1 MGDVNFEEVL
11 AGKKER
17 VWPVIKGYLDDLIN
31 FPDFCKIPPKYAS
44 VADLHQ
50 KLVAEYPERKGKY
63 LRPTLV
69 LLTASAMGFSEK
81 KALQTA
87 AAMQVSED
95 WILNHDD
102 IEDGSLMRRGEPA
115 LHQIYGSELAVNAG
129 DALHVVMW
137 KILRDN
143 EKILGS
149 QKTFE
154 IIDEFYQMLT
164 RTTLGQTVEIKWIQ
178 ENKQN
183 LTDKDCFFVFDGK
196 TTYYTIAGPM
206 RLGAILANASEE
218 QLEEIYEF
226 AQPLGRCFQIKDDLL
241 DLTSDF
247 RGLKKQTGN
256 DIYEGKRT
264 IMLMHL
270 FRTARPKDKA
280 KLIGIMNKVREKKTP
295 GEVEFVIELMKKYH
309 SLNYGQRI
317 AEKLAKE
324 ALKIFE
330 KKLMFLSK
338 SPAKEELKTAIQ
350 FIVQRD
356 F

>member
-1 MGDVNFEEVL
+1 MDINFEEVL
-11 AGKKER
+11 IEKRR
-17 VWPVIKGYLDDLIN
+17 VIWREI
-31 FPDFCKIPPKYAS
+31 
-44 VADLHQ
+44 Q
-50 KLVAEYPERKGKY
+50 KY
-63 LRPTLV
+63 LRRPLSASGRLKIPSCYVSLEKFHWELTTTYPKRLGKYVRPTLL
-69 LLTASAMGFSEK
+69 LLTAEAMGVSQTRAIK
-81 KALQTA
+81 TA
-87 AAMQVSED
+87 AAMQTSED

-115 LHQIYGSELAVNAG
+115 LHRIYGSELAVNAG
-129 DALHVVMW
+129 DALHVIMW
-137 KILRDN
+137 KMLRDN
-143 EKILGS
+143 EKILGF

-183 LTDKDCFFVFDGK
+183 LTNKDCFFIFDGK

-206 RLGAILANASEE
+206 RLGAILANANEK
-218 QLEEIYEF
+218 QLEAIYEF
-226 AQPLGRCFQIKDDLL
+226 AQPLGRCFQIIDDLL

-270 FRTARPKDKA
+270 FRTARLKDKA
-280 KLIGIMNKVREKKTP
+280 KLIGIMNKVREKKTSE
-295 GEVEFVIELMKKYH
+295 EVGFVIELMKKYH
-309 SLNYGQRI
+309 SLNYGQRV
-317 AEKLAKE
+317 AEKLAQE

-338 SPAKEELKTAIQ
+338 SPAKEELKAAIQ